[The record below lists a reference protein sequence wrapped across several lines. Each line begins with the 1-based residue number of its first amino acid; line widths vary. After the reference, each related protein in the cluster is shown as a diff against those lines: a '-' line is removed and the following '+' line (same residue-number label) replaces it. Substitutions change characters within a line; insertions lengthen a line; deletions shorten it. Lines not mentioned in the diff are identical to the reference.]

1 MAQISSNWNGMY
13 LLIIPGL
20 FIVGILVLNW
30 LYSSPTPPKIPITY
44 PSQQQITYPTLIP
57 IQTQPT
63 QTTQTTQPQI
73 TYPTTQT
80 TQPQITYPTTQT
92 TPPDFPILYIP
103 LVEKCVTF
111 NL

>member
-13 LLIIPGL
+13 LLIIPVL
-20 FIVGILVLNW
+20 FIVGILALNW
-30 LYSSPTPPKIPITY
+30 LYSSPPTPSRIPVTY

-63 QTTQTTQPQI
+63 TQMTQTTKQQI
-73 TYPTTQT
+73 TYPTTQM
-80 TQPQITYPTTQT
+80 TQPI
-92 TPPDFPILYIP
+92 PPDFPILYIP